1 MSLKHW
7 LTDPF
12 KFSPV
17 PVSVLLVL
25 IYAVVFTSVSVTD
38 ETPSLP
44 KDFKGLNLDKA
55 YEDLH
60 IVSHRA

>member
-1 MSLKHW
+1 MGLKHW
-7 LTDPF
+7 LNAPF

-17 PVSVLLVL
+17 PVSVLLVF

-38 ETPSLP
+38 ETPSVP
-44 KDFKGLNLDKA
+44 KDLKGLSLDKA

-60 IVSHRA
+60 IVSF